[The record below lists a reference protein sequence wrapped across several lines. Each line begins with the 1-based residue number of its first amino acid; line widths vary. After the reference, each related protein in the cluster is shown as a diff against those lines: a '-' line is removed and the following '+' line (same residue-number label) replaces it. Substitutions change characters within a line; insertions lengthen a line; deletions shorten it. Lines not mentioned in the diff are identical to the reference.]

1 MRLILAL
8 HRSLAI
14 VVGLLLTVWCLT
26 GVVMVYAPYPRLT
39 LEERRAGLVPLDL
52 SNCCRVGG
60 VGLADQAKV
69 THFSVTMSAGTP
81 VLRLTTDP
89 GGPQAFDLTKGQ
101 ALGPAGPQRAAAVAA
116 EFLGRRGVHRAAQAP
131 ELVDRD
137 IWTANLEGGPFWRVS
152 FDGGA
157 QVHVRQSTGEV
168 VQESTRTERFWS
180 RVGAIPH
187 WQSLTALRRH
197 QGLWTAT
204 VVIVAAVGV
213 FLIVGGAAAAAS
225 RLRRREPSADALVD
239 SWLGLAGLLFGVVA
253 LSFAIS
259 GLMML
264 KPPIPASAPAVD
276 GAALLAGPPPTWDRV
291 RPLLAAAPKLG
302 MPPPAVEISGAPFA
316 GGAFMSVRSPGQ
328 SMRYD
333 ARGELFG
340 PDIMQLSALLS
351 DRRGPGLASLI
362 SLTREDGYYFGRHR
376 AIRLPVWRAVLRDP
390 GRTRLYIDQT
400 TGTLLHQVDKDDRVR
415 RWWVQGPH
423 RIDFNLGLRRR
434 PFWDVIVL
442 LLVAGVATVGGLG
455 AWRSLKA
462 MAAAKDQAR

>member
-26 GVVMVYAPYPRLT
+26 GVVMMYAPYPRLT
-39 LEERRAGLVPLDL
+39 LEERRAGLAPLEL
-52 SNCCRVGG
+52 SNCCKVEGLG
-60 VGLADQAKV
+60 VADQAKV
-69 THFSVTMSAGTP
+69 THFSLTMSARTP
-81 VLRLTTDP
+81 VLRLITDP
-89 GGPQAFDLTKGQ
+89 GGAQAFDLKTGE
-101 ALGPAGPQRAAAVAA
+101 ALGPTSAGRAVAIAA
-116 EFLGRRGVHRAAQAP
+116 EFLSRRGVHGAAHAP

-137 IWTANLEGGPFWRVS
+137 VWTANLEGGPFWRVS

-157 QVHVRQSTGEV
+157 QVYVRETTGEV
-168 VQESTRTERFWS
+168 AQESTRAERLWN

-187 WQSLTALRRH
+187 WQSLIALRQRP
-197 QGLWTAT
+197 GLWAAT
-204 VVIVAAVGV
+204 VVLVGAAGV
-213 FLIVGGAAAAAS
+213 FLIAGGVGAAVS
-225 RLRRREPSADALVD
+225 RLRHPEPSADALVD
-239 SWLGLAGLLFGVVA
+239 NGLALAGLAFGVVA
-253 LSFAIS
+253 LVFAIS

-264 KPPIPASAPAVD
+264 KPSPAPAAAAVD

-291 RPLLAAAPKLG
+291 RPMLAAAPTLG
-302 MPPPAVEISGAPFA
+302 LPPPAVEISGAPFA

-362 SLTREDGYYFGRHR
+362 SLTREDGYYFGRHS

-400 TGTLLHQVDKDDRVR
+400 TGAVLRQVGGDDRAR

-423 RIDFNLGLRRR
+423 RVDFNLGLRRR

-442 LLVAGVATVGGLG
+442 LLAAGVAAVGGLG
-455 AWRSLKA
+455 AWRALKA
-462 MAAAKDQAR
+462 MGAAKGQAR